1 MYTIDEEEIDNY
13 VKYITKNLKDIML
26 DTFNNSLYKE
36 RINTLK
42 TKEFQEYIIKR
53 NKALEK
59 GNLTKFIKD
68 ARKDN
73 KYYKLTPPII
83 YYGEN

>member
-1 MYTIDEEEIDNY
+1 MT
-13 VKYITKNLKDIML
+13 TNLKHIML

-36 RINTLK
+36 RLNTLK
-42 TKEFQEYIIKR
+42 TKELKDYIVKR
-53 NKALEK
+53 NKAFEK
-59 GNLTKFIKD
+59 GTLTKFIKN
-68 ARKDN
+68 ARKED